1 MPSRAAASAVRSS
14 ILTLACMELW
24 DLDALIA
31 ILTARVERARAEGAL
46 TPLLQALGPLSLAL
60 LPRVYYGRGA
70 HELTGSAISPQQ
82 NVQVSRV
89 EGGDV
94 EPPCVCPCCM
104 TVSGRLVC
112 CN

>member
-1 MPSRAAASAVRSS
+1 MLPGFSAN
-14 ILTLACMELW
+14 A
-24 DLDALIA
+24 
-31 ILTARVERARAEGAL
+31 AL
-46 TPLLQALGPLSLAL
+46 TGP
-60 LPRVYYGRGA
+60 RNVYYGRGV